1 MSGDN
6 GGILKFLFDILF
18 ISMPSKLNKVQ
29 SFSIV
34 IIAYLISLAVSAFIL
49 LNSGI
54 ENPIINMVV
63 ADFVA
68 TVIIFIFSLFL
79 RNSSMY
85 DAYWSIYP
93 IFIAFWWFFEFGS
106 EGDLIRNIMAL
117 CIVSAWGI
125 RLTWNWAKSWPG
137 MIHEDWRYTK
147 LSEDTGVF
155 YWLVSFLGVH
165 LFPTVLVFAG
175 CIPLYYIFQD
185 VSPFGIIDLLATIVG
200 VGAIIIETIAD
211 NQLRGFRLS
220 RSPGSSKIMDTGL
233 WGWSRHPNYFGEIS
247 FWVSIF
253 LFSLPL
259 FLSGMYWLI
268 AGMVL
273 MIILFV
279 FISIPM
285 MEKREMRKDGYAE
298 YRKRVSALVP
308 LPPSK

>member
-1 MSGDN
+1 
-6 GGILKFLFDILF
+6 
-18 ISMPSKLNKVQ
+18 MPAKLNKAQ

-34 IIAYLISLAVSAFIL
+34 ILAYIIAFAVSAIIL

-54 ENPIINMVV
+54 ENPIVNMAV

-68 TVIIFIFSLFL
+68 TVIIFVFSLLL

-85 DAYWSIYP
+85 DPYWSVYP
-93 IFIAFWWFFEFGS
+93 MFIAFWWFFEFGA
-106 EGDLIRNIMAL
+106 EGDLMRNI
-117 CIVSAWGI
+117 IVLTIVNAWGI
-125 RLTWNWAKSWPG
+125 RLTWNWARSWPG

-155 YWLVSFLGVH
+155 YWLVSFLGIH

-175 CIPLYYIFQD
+175 CIPLYYIFQEP
-185 VSPFGIIDLLATIVG
+185 SGLGIIDLVATVVG
-200 VGAIIIETIAD
+200 IGAIIIEAAAD
-211 NQLRGFRLS
+211 NQLRKFRLS
-220 RSPGSSKIMDTGL
+220 KEPGSSRIMDSGL

-268 AGMVL
+268 SGMIM

-285 MEKREMRKDGYAE
+285 MEKREMRKEGYKA

-308 LPPSK
+308 LPPRK